1 MPYLSIDFNGKED
14 LVGINR
20 TNDQASDVE
29 SCLCA
34 FLLNP
39 IHTSLYIDVVRSL
52 ERPSQ
57 IRRVEAII
65 QYERAYA
72 MIQFSMKEAYA
83 MIQNGSAAIDLE
95 SSKGNIMK
103 TAFFFHQHRLYRI
116 GT

>member
-1 MPYLSIDFNGKED
+1 MTATLSAKVTILCTKRIASKPIARVPYLSIDFNGKED

-39 IHTSLYIDVVRSL
+39 IHTLLYIDVVRSL

-72 MIQFSMKEAYA
+72 MIQKSMKEAY
-83 MIQNGSAAIDLE
+83 MQ
-95 SSKGNIMK
+95 
-103 TAFFFHQHRLYRI
+103 
-116 GT
+116 